1 MLTKEDN
8 EAITQVGPGTLM
20 GSFMREYWVPAMLS
34 SELPNADCD
43 PLRVRLLGEDL
54 IGFRDSEG
62 RPGLIADL
70 CPHRGTS
77 LFLGRNEEGGLR
89 CVYHGWKFDVTGAC
103 VDMPN
108 EPPESNFKSRVKATA
123 YPCTEVGGLVWTY
136 MGSREVPPLLPGLEV
151 LALADDEVRVSAF
164 MRPCNWLQALE
175 GDIDTVHAAILH
187 GGHREPEWYP
197 EGSFTYYELM
207 QRAPHFESVDAPY
220 GTLYGAYRDAGP
232 GREYWRIGQ
241 FLFPF
246 WTHPAPGV
254 LGHKVGS
261 GAWVPMDDAHTMHFS
276 INKIGGGVVPET
288 GEAPRQDSTL
298 LPNTT
303 DWYGRFRTVYGME
316 NDFMINREDQRELG
330 SYTGIPFHSP
340 GPEDA
345 AVTITMGSTLNRTVE
360 HLGTSDLM
368 IIRTRQRLLEAA
380 HAYAD
385 HKAQPPGLDEP
396 SVYAIRAGGAFIPT
410 GENWLEFTE
419 DLMAP
424 FVDHPEIDPGLFTAS
439 SVPAKRHKRTRP
451 L

>member
-1 MLTKEDN
+1 
-8 EAITQVGPGTLM
+8 
-20 GSFMREYWVPAMLS
+20 
-34 SELPNADCD
+34 
-43 PLRVRLLGEDL
+43 
-54 IGFRDSEG
+54 
-62 RPGLIADL
+62 
-70 CPHRGTS
+70 
-77 LFLGRNEEGGLR
+77 
-89 CVYHGWKFDVTGAC
+89 
-103 VDMPN
+103 
-108 EPPESNFKSRVKATA
+108 
-123 YPCTEVGGLVWTY
+123 
-136 MGSREVPPLLPGLEV
+136 
-151 LALADDEVRVSAF
+151 
-164 MRPCNWLQALE
+164 
-175 GDIDTVHAAILH
+175 
-187 GGHREPEWYP
+187 
-197 EGSFTYYELM
+197 
-207 QRAPHFESVDAPY
+207 
-220 GTLYGAYRDAGP
+220 
-232 GREYWRIGQ
+232 
-241 FLFPF
+241 
-246 WTHPAPGV
+246 
-254 LGHKVGS
+254 
-261 GAWVPMDDAHTMHFS
+261 
-276 INKIGGGVVPET
+276 
-288 GEAPRQDSTL
+288 L

-380 HAYAD
+380 HAYAE